1 MLRFYAKDDDAS
13 REIIEALEQLAIV
26 HEIVSPGDD
35 GDRHPPNDAAA
46 PVLDDDGTLVEGRER
61 ILEHLRGLQDFKEKW
76 YKFQSDACYCDDD
89 GDIA

>member
-13 REIIEALEQLAIV
+13 REIVEALEELAIV
-26 HEIVSPGDD
+26 HEIIPPD
-35 GDRHPPNDAAA
+35 GDRHPPNGAAT
-46 PVLDDDGTLVEGRER
+46 PVLDDDGTLVEGRKR
-61 ILEHLRGLQDFKEKW
+61 ILEYLRGLQDFKDQW